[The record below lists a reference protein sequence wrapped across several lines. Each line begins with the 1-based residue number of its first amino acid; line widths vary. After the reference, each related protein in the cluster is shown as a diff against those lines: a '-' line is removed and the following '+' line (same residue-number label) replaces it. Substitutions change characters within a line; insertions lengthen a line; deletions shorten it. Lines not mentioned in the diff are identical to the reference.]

1 MWPFKKTKLNDN
13 ISLTLNVGN
22 GEAVG
27 NFDSVFLNKFL
38 TSNQI
43 KFLNG
48 FSEVSPMVYKEFKK
62 YVPVANNETYSVGGA
77 FTEEDA
83 KKIIENNSF
92 ARKTY
97 LTDEQR
103 TELESLLK
111 NIETE
116 EEEIS
121 KVINE
126 IGGKNGLTPE
136 RLALVEE
143 FTKQFADFAKQSA
156 KNGKE

>member
-1 MWPFKKTKLNDN
+1 MWPFKKAKLNDN

-62 YVPVANNETYSVGGA
+62 YVPVANNETYSVGGG
-77 FTEEDA
+77 FTEDDA

-126 IGGKNGLTPE
+126 IGGKNRLTPE